1 MNDKTK
7 PSRKGRWLALGLLG
21 VAVLGAGVWAFRPR
35 PLGVETAPATL
46 ARFEQAVEEGG
57 VLRLQQRY
65 AITAPVTGELQRPTL
80 KVGDR
85 VRAGEVVAR
94 LLPAAP
100 VMIDTRTRAVLEQR
114 VGSAEAARAAA
125 GAQVQRL
132 RTALEQARLEAQRA
146 QQLARDNFISASA
159 RDTAVLAEQAAQ
171 QGLQAGLAE
180 QRAADFALAEAR
192 ASLLRAQP
200 APAAPGTPSEPK
212 GLWTVASPVDGVVVQ
227 RHRDSAGPVAAGAAL
242 LDIGDTAQVEA
253 VIDVL
258 SGDARRIALGAP
270 ARLDLGGG
278 GAPLAGHVTRVEP
291 VAFTKVSA
299 LGIEEQRVNV
309 VVALDQP
316 PPDGTGLGEGFRVD
330 ARITLSVN
338 EGVLTVPS
346 AALMRQGSGWRV
358 VVVDGGRARLRE
370 VSVQDRNADAAWVS
384 QGLREGERVVLY
396 PSTALKENQRVA
408 ERPWSAGKP

>member
-7 PSRKGRWLALGLLG
+7 SPRKARWLALGLLG
-21 VAVLGAGVWAFRPR
+21 VALLGAGVWAFRPR

-46 ARFEQAVEEGG
+46 ARFEQAVEEDG

-100 VMIDTRTRAVLEQR
+100 VMIDTRTRAVLAQR

-132 RTALEQARLEAQRA
+132 RTALEQARLESQRA
-146 QQLARDNFISASA
+146 QQLARDNFIAPSA
-159 RDTAVLAEQAAQ
+159 RDAAVLAEQAAQ

-192 ASLLRAQP
+192 AALQGAQQP
-200 APAAPGTPSEPK
+200 EQGQPK
-212 GLWTVASPVDGVVVQ
+212 GLWSVASPVDGVVVQ
-227 RHRDSAGPVAAGAAL
+227 RHRDSAGPVAAGTAL

-278 GAPLAGHVTRVEP
+278 AAPLAGHVTRVEP

-309 VVALDQP
+309 VVGLDQP
-316 PPDGTGLGEGFRVD
+316 PPDGIGLGEGFRVD

-358 VVVDGGRARLRE
+358 VVVDGGRARVRE
-370 VSVQDRNADAAWVS
+370 VSVQDRNADAAWIA

-396 PSTALKENQRVA
+396 PGATLKDGQRVA
-408 ERPWSAGKP
+408 ERPWTADKP